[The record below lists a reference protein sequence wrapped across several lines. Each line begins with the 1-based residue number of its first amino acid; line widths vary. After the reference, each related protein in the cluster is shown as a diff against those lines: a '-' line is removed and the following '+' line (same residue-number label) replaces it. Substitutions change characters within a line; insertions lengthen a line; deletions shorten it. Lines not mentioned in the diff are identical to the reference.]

1 MTLRQKV
8 ASQAVGDLAGIDLV
22 VLFLSRRDRPIRIVS
37 GLAENTNSIICEGS
51 IAEHEGAIRRFE
63 REAQIASA
71 LNHPNI
77 CTIYGFGQYEGKP
90 FISMELLEGQSLS
103 ARLAQS
109 RAPLAMTTLF
119 DIAIQVCSAL
129 QAAHAKGIIHRDVKP
144 ANIFLTKDG
153 PVKILDF
160 GLAKLVSTQG
170 EPQDATGATTPF
182 PSGDSERR
190 SAQRPSLENQASLT
204 LTGSTLGTVGYM
216 SPEQI
221 RKEKLDAR
229 TDLFSFGLVLYE
241 MATGCRA
248 FPGESAVIVHEAILN
263 RQAASAREVISSLPR
278 RLNEIISK
286 ALEKDRV
293 RRYQSATELLD
304 DLLMAQ
310 KDSRSNGYLSRNWSA
325 ITASA
330 LLLVAAGGLYWR
342 HYTQIALSPSIPWY
356 LRT

>member
-160 GLAKLVSTQG
+160 GLAKLVSTEG

-182 PSGDSERR
+182 PSGVFGKTIS
-190 SAQRPSLENQASLT
+190 STTFLENQASLT
-204 LTGSTLGTVGYM
+204 LTGSTFAEPSVTCLPSKFVKKN
-216 SPEQI
+216 S
-221 RKEKLDAR
+221 DAR

-286 ALEKDRV
+286 ALKRIVSDDTNQ
-293 RRYQSATELLD
+293 RRSCST
-304 DLLMAQ
+304 
-310 KDSRSNGYLSRNWSA
+310 
-325 ITASA
+325 IF
-330 LLLVAAGGLYWR
+330 
-342 HYTQIALSPSIPWY
+342 
-356 LRT
+356 